1 MQKNLNKIHNRLHNH
16 KIQDFTISKIV
27 RLTKLNPTNVPILLQ
42 DYIKT
47 KRKITDKEKD
57 KINYFIKHKKYKEF
71 NKWYNEQPIDFE
83 RNDIIYN
90 IGDDKIYNLKKLLYS
105 NLFIPIEIVNFTE
118 LYDLYCCTLESK
130 DKLTKIYFFCFD
142 KDLLSD
148 KRLKDIFDIV
158 EKVSII
164 FNKKIKLTIRL
175 LFSDFKKELDL
186 QNQYIGIK
194 HVNSGSSIPS
204 TGEINLWR
212 KEELGKV
219 LIHELVHAY
228 ERDYAELNKLALDY
242 TKYSISGLIRPNE
255 AYTETLTLIIIGI
268 LMGNKNYN
276 SLRKMLKDQIPF
288 FAKQW
293 LKILKHYNINFKEF
307 IKGEGDKLKQTTAV
321 MSYYFLKTNL
331 VDKLDNFVDLL
342 DDELKII
349 MNIINYNKLNELMNY
364 TNHEL
369 FNYKIKSYDKSIKM
383 TVFL

>member
-1 MQKNLNKIHNRLHNH
+1 
-16 KIQDFTISKIV
+16 
-27 RLTKLNPTNVPILLQ
+27 
-42 DYIKT
+42 
-47 KRKITDKEKD
+47 
-57 KINYFIKHKKYKEF
+57 
-71 NKWYNEQPIDFE
+71 
-83 RNDIIYN
+83 
-90 IGDDKIYNLKKLLYS
+90 
-105 NLFIPIEIVNFTE
+105 
-118 LYDLYCCTLESK
+118 
-130 DKLTKIYFFCFD
+130 
-142 KDLLSD
+142 
-148 KRLKDIFDIV
+148 
-158 EKVSII
+158 
-164 FNKKIKLTIRL
+164 
-175 LFSDFKKELDL
+175 
-186 QNQYIGIK
+186 
-194 HVNSGSSIPS
+194 
-204 TGEINLWR
+204 
-212 KEELGKV
+212 
-219 LIHELVHAY
+219 VHAY